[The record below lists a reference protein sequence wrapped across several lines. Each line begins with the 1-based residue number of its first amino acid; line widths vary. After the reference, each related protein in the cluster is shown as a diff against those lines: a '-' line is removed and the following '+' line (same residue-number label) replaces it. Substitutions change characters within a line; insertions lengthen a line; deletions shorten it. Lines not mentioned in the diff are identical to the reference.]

1 MPVQQAGT
9 VRQRRRPYKLGGLRA
24 DPHLRTA
31 WRRGN
36 TIWERAL
43 QPDWEGVRSWRF
55 CRAQIVRVW
64 TPTFAGA
71 YIFCRPRRFQRPPC
85 YCWILWDANILD
97 VARIFYVC
105 ADILDRCECHGR
117 KHFMGANI
125 SWAQTFHGRKHF
137 MGANISWARIF
148 HGREYFMG
156 ANILRCAHTFWLEAN
171 ILCVNYYFRQ
181 APLFDDFAVSSAQF
195 LQWVLSVFAISFALI
210 FAANICVYF
219 QYLFYACCVRQYFW
233 HKCFEI

>member
-1 MPVQQAGT
+1 MEVIGHLWAQLGFWFFPEKGWKYSRLRTFDRARIFRQVVPVQQAGT

-71 YIFCRPRRFQRPPC
+71 YIFCRLWRFQRPPC
-85 YCWILWDANILD
+85 YCRILWDANILD
-97 VARIFYVC
+97 VAQIFYVC
-105 ADILDRCECHGR
+105 ADILDRRECHGR

-125 SWAQTFHGRKHF
+125 SWVQTFHGRKH
-137 MGANISWARIF
+137 
-148 HGREYFMG
+148 FMG

-171 ILCVNYYFRQ
+171 ILCVNYYLGKRHY
-181 APLFDDFAVSSAQF
+181 LMI
-195 LQWVLSVFAISFALI
+195 LQ
-210 FAANICVYF
+210 
-219 QYLFYACCVRQYFW
+219 
-233 HKCFEI
+233 

>member
-1 MPVQQAGT
+1 MEVIGHLWAELDFWFFPEKRWKYSRPRTFDRARIFRQVVPVQQAGT
-9 VRQRRRPYKLGGLRA
+9 VQQRRRPYKLGGLRA

-71 YIFCRPRRFQRPPC
+71 YIFYRPRRFQRPPC
-85 YCWILWDANILD
+85 YCRILWDANILD
-97 VARIFYVC
+97 VAQIFYAC
-105 ADILDRCECHGR
+105 ADILDRCKHFMGANISWAQTFHGGR

-125 SWAQTFHGRKHF
+125 SWAQTFHGREYF
-137 MGANISWARIF
+137 MGANISWPRIF
-148 HGREYFMG
+148 
-156 ANILRCAHTFWLEAN
+156 
-171 ILCVNYYFRQ
+171 
-181 APLFDDFAVSSAQF
+181 
-195 LQWVLSVFAISFALI
+195 
-210 FAANICVYF
+210 
-219 QYLFYACCVRQYFW
+219 
-233 HKCFEI
+233 